1 MQVGAILPS
10 SNGLSSI
17 MADQI
22 HFGSGTTIE
31 LGAGTGAV
39 TSALLS
45 RGIKP
50 EQLLVIE
57 KDHGLAQALSQHYP
71 DLQVL
76 EGDAARLERLLQRSE
91 TGPIDNVVSSLP
103 LLNMRK
109 HTRLRILK
117 QISSLLQPRGKF
129 IQFTYSPRP
138 PISERQSLSLDINGE
153 RTGRVLWNLPPAH
166 VWVYRRTSLS
176 ERLS

>member
-1 MQVGAILPS
+1 
-10 SNGLSSI
+10 

-45 RGIKP
+45 RGIRP
-50 EQLLVIE
+50 EQLIVIE
-57 KDHGLAQALSQHYP
+57 KDHNLAQALSHHFP

-76 EGDAARLERLLQRSE
+76 DGDAARLAQLLQRSE

-103 LLNMRK
+103 LLNMKR
-109 HTRLRILK
+109 HTRFRILK
-117 QISSLLQPRGKF
+117 QISSLLQPEGKF
-129 IQFTYSPRP
+129 IQFTYSLRP
-138 PISERQSLSLDINGE
+138 PITEKQSLSLDINGQC
-153 RTGRVLWNLPPAH
+153 TGRVLWNLPPAH
-166 VWVYRRTSLS
+166 VWVYRRTALGHQQAPSRPS
-176 ERLS
+176 